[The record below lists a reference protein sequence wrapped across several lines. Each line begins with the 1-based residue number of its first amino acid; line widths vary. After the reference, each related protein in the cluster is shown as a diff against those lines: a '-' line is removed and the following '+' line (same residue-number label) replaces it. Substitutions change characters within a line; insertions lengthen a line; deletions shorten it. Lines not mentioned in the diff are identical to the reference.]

1 MKRTLVFLL
10 MLLALVMVMALAGC
24 STTMSKI
31 TTSTTTVDASGK
43 PVTTTVTKEV
53 EAEVA
58 YYLAK
63 IDEAQNRKP
72 IMEMEADASGVIEIK
87 AKKVVVWGYPQ
98 HAGVKPYVHP
108 WAGVITNGMGIFGN
122 VALAGVGLWG
132 VNEIAKT
139 VSANSGTHTTYN
151 SSFNASGQGSGVSGQ
166 GAVSPTATVGSN
178 NPVTTTTSDR
188 HDNTSSYNPVSNP

>member
-1 MKRTLVFLL
+1 MKRIFVFLL
-10 MLLALVMVMALAGC
+10 MLLALVMAMGC

-31 TTSTTTVDASGK
+31 TTTTTGVDKDGK
-43 PVTTTVTKEV
+43 PVTVTVTKEV

-63 IDEAQNRKP
+63 IDEAATRKP

-166 GAVSPTATVGSN
+166 GAVSPAVTTGSY
-178 NPVTTTTSDR
+178 NPTTTSDR